1 MENNS
6 NKNEFSQKEKRE
18 QAYNYILTKKYG
30 DTITN
35 EELNN
40 ILQEDLKDEYGKI
53 RFRSQM
59 NKVKDR
65 LYKKGFVIRSIY
77 NIGYYILKPN
87 QVSSYTY
94 RNFIVRPTN
103 QYKKAKTILEN
114 LNNKNFNNFE
124 NLEFE
129 STKSLNKKII
139 KTTNDLL
146 NSNEYKNLAKNIKQ
160 NYGGN
165 NGRK

>member
-1 MENNS
+1 MENIWEDIPGYEGKYQI
-6 NKNEFSQKEKRE
+6 NKNTAEIISLN
-18 QAYNYILTKKYG
+18 YNNT
-30 DTITN
+30 
-35 EELNN
+35 
-40 ILQEDLKDEYGKI
+40 GKI